1 MAVRAAFLAAV
12 LAAPAAAQAPTSAP
26 TSAPIGPFDTTLT
39 AVLASGDSVA
49 TVTDVVGCLPD
60 GTVTFSPAGGTAMS
74 RTIVTCTGSTGSTGT
89 VEFTPSSGSTL
100 ISGTP
105 VQFAVPSD
113 ATTSSAAATA
123 GTDTVTVSDTSS
135 CQVDGTITFGSSEPE
150 EATVVSCGT
159 RRLAEESD
167 EMFSSRRLVTNQVTF
182 NPALTNT
189 QPAGTPITFTSSSAV
204 PSCFAMEAT
213 VQGLAGQQPLSSLRA
228 GDRVLANGEFTEVVG
243 FLHDLPKEGAVVV
256 IEHASG
262 ELRATSNH
270 VLLVDGQDKQ
280 AGAVQ
285 IGNMIPLSDG
295 SLSRVVAVRRDAAQG
310 LRAPLTKSGLIDVD
324 EVVASNYAVSHGIE
338 VPHSAMH
345 AAFSMVRFASGFF
358 GAEVAKAEFKTAFSL
373 AAVQTV

>member
-1 MAVRAAFLAAV
+1 MAIRAALLAAV
-12 LAAPAAAQAPTSAP
+12 LAAPAAGQAPTSAP
-26 TSAPIGPFDTTLT
+26 TSAPIGPYNTR
-39 AVLASGDSVA
+39 LAAELATGSSVA
-49 TVTDVVGCLPD
+49 TVTDIVGCLPD
-60 GTVTFSPAGGTAMS
+60 GTFSVTGNSVSGT
-74 RTIVTCTGSTGSTGT
+74 ILTCTAATGTTGT
-89 VEFTPSSGSTL
+89 VEFTPAAAATVA
-100 ISGTP
+100 SGTR
-105 VQFAVPSD
+105 VQFSVPAD
-113 ATTSSAAATA
+113 ATTSTTAANA
-123 GTDTVTVSDTSS
+123 GSDTVVVTDTSS
-135 CQVDGTITFGSSEPE
+135 CQVDGTINFGSSEPE
-150 EATVVSCGT
+150 EATVTSCGT
-159 RRLAEESD
+159 RRLAEESE
-167 EMFSSRRLVTNQVTF
+167 EMFNSRRLLSNTVTF
-182 NPALTNT
+182 SPALQTT
-189 QPAGTPITFTSSSAV
+189 QPAGTPVTFTGAAGT
-204 PSCFAMEAT
+204 PSCFAMESS
-213 VQGLAGQQPLSSLRA
+213 VQVEGLSGQQPLSSLRA

-373 AAVQTV
+373 AAVQSV